1 MLLTSRV
8 HKNINSKT
16 LIFGFEIFDCFLIL
30 AAFAILN
37 FVLGGS
43 LLAWIVP
50 ALVAII
56 LYFGKK
62 DRPEGYLPDLIQFLA
77 ASKVLSASY
86 PDIEYS
92 PYFSGKVNTRGVR

>member
-16 LIFGFEIFDCFLIL
+16 LIFGFELFDCFLIL
-30 AAFAILN
+30 ATCAILN
-37 FVLGGS
+37 FVLGAS
-43 LLAWIVP
+43 LIAWIVP
-50 ALVAII
+50 ALVTVI

-62 DRPEGYLPDLIQFLA
+62 DRPEGYLLDLVQFWA

-86 PDIEYS
+86 PDFEYR
-92 PYFSGKVNTRGVR
+92 PYVMGRRINA